1 MIAAVNNEAEIAP
14 SRGCR
19 NTLRR
24 GELSCGH
31 QVTSELKRCRQKV
44 ANTEEG
50 LLHDKDLGRPQRQP
64 AGKSLADQ
72 RGQKGAC
79 PEEES
84 PDRHHSMEEE
94 RRKEPS
100 GRESRTNHAESHG
113 LGAAVRKIEGDT
125 PRRAKLPA
133 E

>member
-1 MIAAVNNEAEIAP
+1 MIAAGNNEEEIAP
-14 SRGCR
+14 SRGGR

-24 GELSCGH
+24 GESSCGH
-31 QVTSELKRCRQKV
+31 LVTSEPKRRSQRV
-44 ANTEEG
+44 AGTEGG
-50 LLHDKDLGRPQRQP
+50 LLHDKDLGRAQRQP
-64 AGKSLADQ
+64 AGPSLADQ

-113 LGAAVRKIEGDT
+113 LGAGGEKDRGRYSAESCI
-125 PRRAKLPA
+125 PA